1 MSSEGLFI
9 VLEGVDGSGK
19 TTLAR
24 GLAERLASEGA
35 DVRLTA
41 EPTDGRIGT
50 LLREGITDD
59 PQAEALLFA
68 ADRACH
74 TAEIG
79 RLLKEGVTVICD
91 RYYASTLA
99 YQAAAGAT
107 DIGWL
112 RAVNSG
118 VIRRPDAT
126 LLLDADPDA
135 CSGRIDSR
143 GERSRFESTEY
154 QKRVREN
161 YLRIAAEDGF
171 SIIDAG
177 RSPEEVLDDAW
188 HIINGL
194 RDRNASVRG
203 DIL

>member
-59 PQAEALLFA
+59 PRAEALLFA

-79 RLLKEGVTVICD
+79 RLLEEGVAVALSVLGFCLLGALP
-91 RYYASTLA
+91 ASMMLKPSS
-99 YQAAAGAT
+99 AA
-107 DIGWL
+107 IL
-112 RAVNSG
+112 R
-118 VIRRPDAT
+118 
-126 LLLDADPDA
+126 
-135 CSGRIDSR
+135 
-143 GERSRFESTEY
+143 
-154 QKRVREN
+154 
-161 YLRIAAEDGF
+161 
-171 SIIDAG
+171 
-177 RSPEEVLDDAW
+177 
-188 HIINGL
+188 
-194 RDRNASVRG
+194 
-203 DIL
+203 